1 MGMTNSKIGPIGLKH
16 ILLIIA
22 FISVYSSHAPAAVEE
37 QRYVGFQYSLVT
49 YDEDG
54 DEAEPTA
61 LIARYGQFLNDRFAF
76 EGRIGFGLEDDS
88 LEVGSLDIDVEVE
101 NIFGVYG
108 AFHTGSISIV
118 SLYGIIG
125 YTHIKLEGSAHGIA
139 IDEIANGLSYGLG
152 VNIGSLSIEYMDYI
166 EDHYY
171 EVTAISLGYIYRF

>member
-1 MGMTNSKIGPIGLKH
+1 MTNSKNSQIDLRQV
-16 ILLIIA
+16 LLIIA
-22 FISVYSSHAPAAVEE
+22 FISVYSSHAPAADEE

-61 LIARYGQFLNDRFAF
+61 FVARYGHFLSDWFAI
-76 EGRIGFGLEDDS
+76 EGRIGLGLEDDS

-101 NIFGVYG
+101 HIIGVYG
-108 AFHTGSISIV
+108 VVQTGSIGIV

-125 YTHIKLEGSAHGIA
+125 YTQIELEGSAHGISV
-139 IDEIANGLSYGLG
+139 DEKANGLSYGLG

-166 EDHYY
+166 EDDYY
-171 EVTAISLGYIYRF
+171 DVTAISLGYIFRF